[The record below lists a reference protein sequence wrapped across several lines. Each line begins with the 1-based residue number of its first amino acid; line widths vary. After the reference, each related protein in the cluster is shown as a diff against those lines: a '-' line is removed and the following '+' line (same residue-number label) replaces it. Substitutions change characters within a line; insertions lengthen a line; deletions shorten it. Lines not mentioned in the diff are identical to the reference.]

1 MMRTPFQICS
11 YLDLTQQKTSD
22 YLYNFPFWVKRPL
35 LGSTFLRA
43 VGVPQLH
50 MEVLQLHRQSHL
62 QELRLEGTTVTEGRG
77 WVEGAKEA
85 ERGFEEKNTYTPEI

>member
-1 MMRTPFQICS
+1 
-11 YLDLTQQKTSD
+11 
-22 YLYNFPFWVKRPL
+22 
-35 LGSTFLRA
+35 
-43 VGVPQLH
+43 